1 LSASKKTKD
10 AEDILSEFQDQIES
24 PEPEPQIESPE
35 PEPQIE
41 SPEPEPQIES
51 PEPEP
56 QIESPE
62 PEPQIESPEPEPQ
75 IESPEPEPQ
84 IESPEPEPKTEATTE
99 ETTKSSTREAHDV
112 IYIGTKPIMSY
123 VAATL
128 TQLSTLPMVTI
139 KARGKRITQ
148 AVDVSQMIVKR
159 MDTVGYEISDVRI
172 SSDSL
177 LSQDGKKRNVS
188 TLELDITKK

>member
-1 LSASKKTKD
+1 MSASKKTKD
-10 AEDILSEFQDQIES
+10 AEDILSEFQDSKKQEPEPEPQTESPEPEPEPQLES
-24 PEPEPQIESPE
+24 PEPEPQLES
-35 PEPQIE
+35 
-41 SPEPEPQIES
+41 
-51 PEPEP
+51 
-56 QIESPE
+56 
-62 PEPQIESPEPEPQ
+62 
-75 IESPEPEPQ
+75 
-84 IESPEPEPKTEATTE
+84 TTE
-99 ETTKSSTREAHDV
+99 ETTKPSTQEPHNV

-128 TQLSTLPMVTI
+128 TQLSILPMITI

-159 MDTVGYEISDVRI
+159 MNTVGYVISDVRI